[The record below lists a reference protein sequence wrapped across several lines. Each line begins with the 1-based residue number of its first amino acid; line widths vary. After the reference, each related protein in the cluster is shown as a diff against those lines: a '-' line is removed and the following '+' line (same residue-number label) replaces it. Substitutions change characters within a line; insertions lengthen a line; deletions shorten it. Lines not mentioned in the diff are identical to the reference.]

1 MLLVVAALAVPRT
14 PDAPAALAEP
24 EARDAHELERGW
36 GKACKDRIEPYM
48 YVDDAMDACGEGPKC
63 AFCAIQVKTLGGK
76 YVSRRNNKPLEGN
89 YKLQMHLLGSDKSWM
104 YRCTSHPFKWHGLFN
119 RIPPRCEGADTI
131 PKSSKATSTPNGK
144 GWHVPMYKGKTDW
157 YDFAQLAKE
166 SWGQP
171 CLCLKYKMEGLGFDE
186 EALSWEDAFR
196 ACKLP
201 SPEGPGFKE
210 KDLTRCAAAPGDKR
224 RRVKEARAARM
235 RILKEN
241 LAMFGGIAKSNDD
254 GIANLIAV

>member
-48 YVDDAMDACGEGPKC
+48 YVDDAMDACSEGPKC

-104 YRCTSHPFKWHGLFN
+104 YRCTSHPFKWHGL
-119 RIPPRCEGADTI
+119 
-131 PKSSKATSTPNGK
+131 
-144 GWHVPMYKGKTDW
+144 
-157 YDFAQLAKE
+157 
-166 SWGQP
+166 WG
-171 CLCLKYKMEGLGFDE
+171 
-186 EALSWEDAFR
+186 
-196 ACKLP
+196 
-201 SPEGPGFKE
+201 
-210 KDLTRCAAAPGDKR
+210 LTRKPCPGRMPSEPASSRARKVPASR
-224 RRVKEARAARM
+224 RRT
-235 RILKEN
+235 
-241 LAMFGGIAKSNDD
+241 
-254 GIANLIAV
+254 

>member
-1 MLLVVAALAVPRT
+1 MDVP
-14 PDAPAALAEP
+14 A
-24 EARDAHELERGW
+24 
-36 GKACKDRIEPYM
+36 
-48 YVDDAMDACGEGPKC
+48 
-63 AFCAIQVKTLGGK
+63 
-76 YVSRRNNKPLEGN
+76 N
-89 YKLQMHLLGSDKSWM
+89 
-104 YRCTSHPFKWHGLFN
+104 
-119 RIPPRCEGADTI
+119 TI
-131 PKSSKATSTPNGK
+131 PKSSTATPTPNGK
-144 GWHVPMYKGKTDW
+144 GWHVPMYKGRTDW

-171 CLCLKYKMEGLGFDE
+171 CLCLKYKMQGLGFDE

-241 LAMFGGIAKSNDD
+241 LAMFGGIANSNDD

>member
-1 MLLVVAALAVPRT
+1 MDVP
-14 PDAPAALAEP
+14 A
-24 EARDAHELERGW
+24 
-36 GKACKDRIEPYM
+36 
-48 YVDDAMDACGEGPKC
+48 
-63 AFCAIQVKTLGGK
+63 
-76 YVSRRNNKPLEGN
+76 N
-89 YKLQMHLLGSDKSWM
+89 
-104 YRCTSHPFKWHGLFN
+104 
-119 RIPPRCEGADTI
+119 TI
-131 PKSSKATSTPNGK
+131 PKSSTATPTPNGK

-157 YDFAQLAKE
+157 YDFAQLAGE

-171 CLCLKYKMEGLGFDE
+171 CLCLKKKMEGLGFDE

-241 LAMFGGIAKSNDD
+241 LAMFGGIANSNDD